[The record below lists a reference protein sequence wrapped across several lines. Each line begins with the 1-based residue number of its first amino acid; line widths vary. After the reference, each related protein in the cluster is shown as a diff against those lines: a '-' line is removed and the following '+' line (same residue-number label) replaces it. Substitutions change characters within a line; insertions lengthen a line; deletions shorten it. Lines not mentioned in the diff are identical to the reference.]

1 MNELRVALNSGANI
15 AVYPPG
21 ATFGPRQMRDFE
33 FVWLL
38 EGDAEYRFEISGQQQ
53 EVTLPKGTLL
63 LCQPGRRDQFIWDR
77 TKRTRHG
84 YFHFDLI
91 ERQPPWPE
99 PSSWPSTRPMVA
111 GDLLDTLT
119 KQLVNWSATGF
130 APQRDLMASLLLAA
144 FITGETQAGE
154 VPHQRP
160 PDAVER
166 ALAFIYSRLEEDP
179 ATPLTLEAIARA
191 AYVTPEH
198 LCRVF
203 KSATGRSPLET
214 VRLARLDRAAVL
226 LSRSNFPVAQV
237 ARLTGFASPFH
248 FSRSFKAA
256 YGLSPRE
263 LQQSV
268 AAGKAAPLP
277 KLLSRLR

>member
-1 MNELRVALNSGANI
+1 MSDLRVALNSGANI
-15 AVYPPG
+15 AIYPPG

-38 EGDAEYRFEISGQQQ
+38 EGDAEYSFEVWDESHS
-53 EVTLPKGTLL
+53 VALPQGTLL
-63 LCQPGRRDQFIWDR
+63 LCQPGRRDHFIWDKTR
-77 TKRTRHG
+77 RTRHG
-84 YFHFDLI
+84 FFHFELM
-91 ERQPPWPE
+91 ERRAPWPE
-99 PSSWPSTRPMVA
+99 PDSWPATRPLIE
-111 GDLLDTLT
+111 GDLLSTLT
-119 KQLVNWSATGF
+119 KQLVNWSASGF
-130 APQRDLMASLLLAA
+130 GPQRDLMASLLLAA

-166 ALAFIYSRLEEDP
+166 ALAYIYARLEED
-179 ATPLTLEAIARA
+179 AAAPLTLEAIARA

-203 KSATGRSPLET
+203 KSATGHSPLET
-214 VRLARLDRAAVL
+214 VRLARLDRAALL
-226 LSRSNFPVAQV
+226 LSRSNFPVAEV
-237 ARLTGFASPFH
+237 AHLTGFASPFH
-248 FSRSFKAA
+248 FSRAFKAA

-268 AAGKAAPLP
+268 AAGNATPLP
-277 KLLSRLR
+277 KLLTTLR